1 MADSEQPRRRGA
13 QAHRLKRMRS
23 AAVQPAH
30 GAQRNAVIDCGW
42 GRLIFGQ
49 TFDNAADLAEA
60 LRAESPEQR
69 DIAFYVRDPHV
80 LLANAPQELFLDPS
94 HTFRLDLATYRV
106 AARRRK
112 GFHIRRLTTPA
123 DVEALNAIYAQRKM
137 VPVAPGFFWSLRD
150 ARTLTVLVAE
160 DSETGAVLGSVMGV
174 DHARAFDDPE
184 GGASLWCLAVSPQ
197 APHAG
202 LGESLVRR
210 LAEHFK
216 GRGAAF
222 MDLSVLHDNEQAI
235 ALYEKLGFRRVPV
248 FAVKRRNVINER
260 LYSGPDPAEGLN
272 PYARIIVD
280 EARRRGIHVAVTD
293 AEGGF
298 FRLTHGG
305 RSLRCREALS
315 DLTSAVSLSI
325 CDDKRATRRVVQEAG
340 VRVPEQ
346 LDEDTP
352 EARATF
358 LKRHGALVVKP
369 ARGEQGRGV
378 SVGLTTPEGVEAAVA
393 EARAL
398 CPDIV
403 VEECFTGR
411 DLRLLIIDYRLVA
424 AAIRRPARVV
434 GDGRATVRDLIE
446 TQSRRRAAA
455 TGGESMI
462 PVDAETERCLADA
475 GYGFDDVPPEGC
487 EITVRKAANLHTGG
501 TIHDVTDT
509 VHPVLVRAAIDAARA
524 IEIPVT
530 GIDLMVKAHDQPD
543 YVFIEANERPGLANH
558 EPQPTAE
565 RFIDL
570 LFPLTIPLPA
580 RDKGHGKAR
589 DGADGGLS
597 DSEGDEEHD

>member
-1 MADSEQPRRRGA
+1 MAESELPKRRGA
-13 QAHRLKRMRS
+13 QAHRLKRLRS
-23 AAVQPAH
+23 AASLPPRGGRAN
-30 GAQRNAVIDCGW
+30 AQVDCGW
-42 GRLIFGQ
+42 GRLIFGH
-49 TFDNAADLAEA
+49 TFDSTEALAEA
-60 LRAESPEQR
+60 LRAEGPEER

-80 LLANAPQELFLDPS
+80 LLASAPQELFLDPS

-106 AARRRK
+106 AQRRRK
-112 GFHIRRLTTPA
+112 GFDIRRLTTREDA
-123 DVEALNAIYAQRKM
+123 EAVNAIYAQRKM
-137 VPVAPGFFWSLRD
+137 VPVAPEFFWNLRD
-150 ARTLTVLVAE
+150 GRTLTVLVAE
-160 DSETGAVLGSVMGV
+160 DKETGAVLGSVMGV

-184 GGASLWCLAVSPQ
+184 RGSSLWCLAVSPQ

-202 LGESLVRR
+202 LGETLVRR

-216 GRGAAF
+216 ARGSAF
-222 MDLSVLHDNEQAI
+222 MDLSVLHDNDQAI
-235 ALYEKLGFRRVPV
+235 GLYEKLGFKRVPV
-248 FAVKRRNVINER
+248 FAVKRRNVINEA

-280 EARRRGIHVAVTD
+280 EARRRGIHIEVTD

-305 RSLRCREALS
+305 RTLRCREALS

-325 CDDKRATRRVVQEAG
+325 CDDKRATRRVVERAG

-346 LDEDTP
+346 LDEDSTD
-352 EARATF
+352 ARAAF

-378 SVGLTTPEGVEAAVA
+378 SVGLITPEDVEAAVDG
-393 EARAL
+393 ARAL
-398 CPDIV
+398 CPDVV
-403 VEECFTGR
+403 VEECFTGE
-411 DLRLLIIDYRLVA
+411 DLRLVVIDYRLVA
-424 AAIRRPARVV
+424 AALRRPPRIV

-455 TGGESMI
+455 TDGESRI
-462 PVDAETERCLADA
+462 PLDDETERCLLAA
-475 GYGFDDVPPEGC
+475 GFALDDIPPEGT
-487 EITVRKAANLHTGG
+487 EITVRKTANLHTGG
-501 TIHDVTDT
+501 TIHDVTDE
-509 VHPVLVRAAIDAARA
+509 VHPDLERAAVNAARA

-558 EPQPTAE
+558 EPQPTAA

-570 LFPLTIPLPA
+570 LFPLTVPQAL
-580 RDKGHGKAR
+580 REK
-589 DGADGGLS
+589 
-597 DSEGDEEHD
+597 EHKTP